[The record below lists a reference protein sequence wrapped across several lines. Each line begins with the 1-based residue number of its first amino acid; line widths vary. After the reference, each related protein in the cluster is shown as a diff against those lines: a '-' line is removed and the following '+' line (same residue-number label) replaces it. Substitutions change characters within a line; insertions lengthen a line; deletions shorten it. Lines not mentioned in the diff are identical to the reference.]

1 MIWCI
6 VPIVLKL
13 LKVQG
18 NVVAGT
24 TVKTPFNR
32 QSTAKKTSSPTS
44 NSSTRPWW
52 ADPALALCIPPEDA
66 PEFGFACR
74 KFLDSTGLFELALA
88 YPPPGLDD
96 HVWLWFHEEE
106 LFVAP
111 VKELED

>member
-32 QSTAKKTSSPTS
+32 QSTAKKTSSPVRV
-44 NSSTRPWW
+44 SSLIGVGVNTDVGLPSRPSTLLYTAILTRFP
-52 ADPALALCIPPEDA
+52 DIKQLYPALV
-66 PEFGFACR
+66 G
-74 KFLDSTGLFELALA
+74 
-88 YPPPGLDD
+88 
-96 HVWLWFHEEE
+96 
-106 LFVAP
+106 
-111 VKELED
+111 